1 MLKKC
6 LIFVVLL
13 LLVGCGTTL
22 KNVRKYQEQRDVE
35 KLIAALKERNW
46 GNRIG
51 MEAAKA
57 LGEIKDPRAVEPLIA
72 ALKDDEGWCWV
83 QIEAAK
89 ALVKIK
95 DPRAVEPLIA
105 ALKDDDLPSVQM
117 EAAKALGELKDP
129 RAVEPL
135 IAAVKPESWIWDAR
149 SETLDPLYDLRP
161 VEALRKITGKDF
173 GYDQAKWRE
182 WWEQNKGNF
191 LKSR

>member
-57 LGEIKDPRAVEPLIA
+57 LGE
-72 ALKDDEGWCWV
+72 
-83 QIEAAK
+83 
-89 ALVKIK
+89 IK